1 MRTIKFIL
9 TICTAFALLNAC
21 DESSFLEEKP
31 LDFYTPDNSMQ
42 TSAHF
47 QASVNFLYNQVRYI
61 YWEMNPDTKNAL
73 YYATDFAFNATDY
86 YKPAKLND
94 YRATMVPTFSVVDA
108 IWSINYKIIA
118 NANIILDRL
127 PAAEKVSEENKKVFR
142 GEALFFRAY
151 AYRFLG
157 HLYGG
162 VPLTLH
168 EIKIPQ
174 RDHVRASRNEVYE
187 QCRADLEEA
196 AQLLP
201 DIDKVKDGKVNRQVA
216 QHLLSEIYISLKMYD
231 KAIKASTAVIDYPGV
246 ALMTE
251 RFGSQKDKDGDV
263 YEDLFRLHN
272 QNRTSGNTEGLY
284 VLQYDHLNAGSKK
297 SSNLNWSLIPFY
309 VNIQI
314 SEKNGAGET
323 IKNSA
328 FAGPTD
334 MKGGRCVGWMQPT
347 NHFITEIWKKGSGYD
362 IRNSVHNIV
371 RDIKIDNPQS
381 PAYGKWLVKDGYY
394 KQLDS
399 IRQWYPILT
408 KLFSYRDYPDDIKAK
423 SSNGEF
429 IKTGFGEFVLLTT
442 VQGGF
447 KDESGY
453 WITNPSS
460 SPENVFSYIDKNGQK
475 QIGEISKA
483 STMDIALIW
492 DLFTNCIQA
501 ANTLKT
507 DGDFVRQLEKVK
519 KHLYPHRLGL
529 KGQLLEWFADF
540 EEPEPEHRHLSHLY
554 GLHPGNYINIRTT
567 PDLAAAAKQ
576 SLLLR
581 GDGGGIGWSTAWKT
595 CFFARLEDS
604 DNAYRQ
610 LKKGLKLVDITDK
623 VSMVKGG
630 GTLPNMFNTHPP
642 FQIDGNFGGVAG
654 IAEILL
660 QSQGEEIFLLP
671 AVPAHWSEGKIK
683 GLRAKGGFIVDMYW
697 KDNRLYKVVIVSTL
711 GGNCRVRSSVDF
723 VSANAKIEKAK
734 GKNVNPFYPPI
745 DAPKFLKKKNR
756 KHLLILEIKKKNII
770 DFQTK
775 AGQTYI
781 LLKK

>member
-263 YEDLFRLHN
+263 YGDLFRLHN

-447 KDESGY
+447 KDEYAFRLAETYLLRAEAQLGLGNTTEAAND
-453 WITNPSS
+453 IN
-460 SPENVFSYIDKNGQK
+460 IIRDR
-475 QIGEISKA
+475 SKA
-483 STMDIALIW
+483 TQVSASEVDMDYIL
-492 DLFTNCIQA
+492 DERLRELYGEELRMV
-501 ANTLKT
+501 TLT
-507 DGDFVRQLEKVK
+507 
-519 KHLYPHRLGL
+519 RLG
-529 KGQLLEWFADF
+529 
-540 EEPEPEHRHLSHLY
+540 
-554 GLHPGNYINIRTT
+554 
-567 PDLAAAAKQ
+567 
-576 SLLLR
+576 
-581 GDGGGIGWSTAWKT
+581 
-595 CFFARLEDS
+595 
-604 DNAYRQ
+604 
-610 LKKGLKLVDITDK
+610 KLVDRNKKYNPKTGK
-623 VSMVKGG
+623 S
-630 GTLPNMFNTHPP
+630 
-642 FQIDGNFGGVAG
+642 IDDHHNLWP
-654 IAEILL
+654 IPYAEI
-660 QSQGEEIFLLP
+660 ERNTE
-671 AVPAHWSEGKIK
+671 
-683 GLRAKGGFIVDMYW
+683 AK
-697 KDNRLYKVVIVSTL
+697 L
-711 GGNCRVRSSVDF
+711 
-723 VSANAKIEKAK
+723 EQ
-734 GKNVNPFYPPI
+734 NPGY
-745 DAPKFLKKKNR
+745 N
-756 KHLLILEIKKKNII
+756 
-770 DFQTK
+770 
-775 AGQTYI
+775 
-781 LLKK
+781 